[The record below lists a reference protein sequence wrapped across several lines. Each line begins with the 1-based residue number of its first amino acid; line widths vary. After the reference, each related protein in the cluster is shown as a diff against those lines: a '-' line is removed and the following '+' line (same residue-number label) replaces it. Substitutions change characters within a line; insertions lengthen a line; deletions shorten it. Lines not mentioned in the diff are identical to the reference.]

1 MGKLNKQ
8 EIEDIMDDDFDSGY
22 DRKPKVRKMKKEQE

>member
-8 EIEDIMDDDFDSGY
+8 EIEDIMDDDFDSSY
-22 DRKPKVRKMKKEQE
+22 DRKSKIRKMKKEQE